1 MLKKKQGNLTDSLDE
16 SDELSNKDINKKG
29 YNE

>member
-1 MLKKKQGNLTDSLDE
+1 MLKKKQGNLTDSFDE
-16 SDELSNKDINKKG
+16 SNELSNEDINKKG